1 MVTARIPK
9 LLCKHF
15 YFFSLQSIR
24 MSVKN
29 IKFRRQKNKKKKEF
43 YKNKKIFQIDDID
56 VNKILVSKK
65 EPYCTK
71 NALKYFL
78 GYNDN
83 DVIRRLCLRLLQM
96 TGYTRKF
103 NENTTMSLR
112 VNNKHFLKNYN
123 KLWKKSRKVTEH
135 RF

>member
-1 MVTARIPK
+1 
-9 LLCKHF
+9 
-15 YFFSLQSIR
+15 
-24 MSVKN
+24 MSGKN
-29 IKFRRQKNKKKKEF
+29 IKFQRQKNQKKKEF

>member
-1 MVTARIPK
+1 
-9 LLCKHF
+9 
-15 YFFSLQSIR
+15 
-24 MSVKN
+24 
-29 IKFRRQKNKKKKEF
+29 
-43 YKNKKIFQIDDID
+43 
-56 VNKILVSKK
+56 
-65 EPYCTK
+65 
-71 NALKYFL
+71 
-78 GYNDN
+78 
-83 DVIRRLCLRLLQM
+83 M